1 MSASKTERLLN
12 LLIALLERRRG
23 YSKEELRALI
33 PPYKEASSEE
43 AFNRLFE
50 RDKDDLRE
58 MGIPVQTFIEDTF
71 FDLDSGVTRY
81 RIDRETYRLPEL
93 SFTPEESAVL
103 SLASRIWQQ
112 ASLGSAA
119 ARAVRRLDVRG
130 ALAEGDSLIGIEPR
144 IRTAEPAFDELL
156 KAVMDGYPVSFE
168 YRAASSGE
176 VSVRRVEPWGLG
188 NRFGH
193 WYLVGNDFDRGDER
207 TFRLTRITSKIKKL
221 SGNYLVPEEFTM
233 RAALESL
240 VPDRQQGTATLLLR
254 QGHAHSLRTAASTVA
269 AGPSGWDTVTCTFGD
284 IETFAEEV
292 ASHGA
297 NAYAV
302 DPVELKDAIIRRF
315 NGALES
321 LTQAPPSYDLGSTT
335 RPARTKSSSLD
346 RLPRLLDLVS
356 YVSAHPGAPLNET
369 AEKFG
374 VSPDQLGKDLSLLFV
389 CGAPGYGP
397 DQLIDAYWEDGSI
410 YIGNADEIA
419 QPVRLSIDEALSL
432 VMGLQA
438 LETVPGVGE
447 RPALRSALSKLLDAT
462 GGDHGLHRAIAADFD
477 ADTRTEEVLAL
488 QDAVAAGETL
498 TIEYLVP
505 SRDEMTVR
513 DIDPVQV
520 FAVDGHW
527 YTEAW
532 CHGQQAIRQF
542 RADRLRSLRRTGQYF
557 QQPEARS
564 SQFPQALFTPR
575 DTDELVVLKISS
587 RLAELAEHYNA
598 ERRVVLDNGD
608 VVAELRLGSTA
619 IITPLVA
626 RHGGEVTI
634 LEPASLALAAREW
647 LAAALEVYSENS
659 KLDGLDS

>member
-33 PPYKEASSEE
+33 PPYREASSEE

-58 MGIPVQTFIEDTF
+58 MGIPVQTFIEDAF
-71 FDLDSGVTRY
+71 YDLDSGVTRY

-156 KAVMDGYPVSFE
+156 KAVMDRYPVSFE

-193 WYLVGNDFDRGDER
+193 WYLVGNDLDRGDER
-207 TFRLTRITSKIKKL
+207 TFRLTRISSKVRKL
-221 SGNYLVPEEFTM
+221 SGSYLVPEEFTM
-233 RAALESL
+233 RSALASL

-254 QGHAHSLRTAASTVA
+254 QGHAHSLRTTALSVA
-269 AGPSGWDTVTCTFGD
+269 AGPNGWDTVTCTFGD

-297 NAYAV
+297 NAVAV
-302 DPVELKDAIIRRF
+302 DPIELKDAVIRRF
-315 NGALES
+315 NGALKS
-321 LTQAPPSYDLGSTT
+321 ITHAPPSYDLGPVA

-432 VMGLQA
+432 VVGLQA

-462 GGDHGLHRAIAADFD
+462 GGDHGMHRAIAADFD

-513 DIDPVQV
+513 EIDPVQV

-542 RADRLRSLRRTGQYF
+542 RADRIRSLRRTGQHF

-575 DTDELVVLKISS
+575 NTDELVVLKISA

-608 VVAELRLGSTA
+608 IVAELRLGSTA

-626 RHGGEVTI
+626 RHGGEVAV

-647 LAAALEVYSENS
+647 LAAAMEVYSENS